1 MLCLF
6 QGLANGY
13 VTFVISILFIGACT
27 AVIGDIAGHLGCF
40 INLKDGVNA
49 IAFVAL
55 GTSVPGSKKAP
66 ILVQKLCW
74 LFFMMSLKVWFLL
87 VSSSTIL
94 MFVTLF
100 FLFPSSTNKH
110 MTDVDVT
117 PPSPNACSYLP
128 ALLNGSPTF
137 VTSNISFA
145 SSSWVMFPATLAASS
160 VLASTQ
166 LLFLS
171 LVPVYLVLPVTR
183 RKKQD

>member
-66 ILVQKLCW
+66 ILVQKLC
-74 LFFMMSLKVWFLL
+74 
-87 VSSSTIL
+87 
-94 MFVTLF
+94 
-100 FLFPSSTNKH
+100 
-110 MTDVDVT
+110 
-117 PPSPNACSYLP
+117 
-128 ALLNGSPTF
+128 
-137 VTSNISFA
+137 
-145 SSSWVMFPATLAASS
+145 
-160 VLASTQ
+160 
-166 LLFLS
+166 
-171 LVPVYLVLPVTR
+171 
-183 RKKQD
+183 